1 MKVTKTIG
9 DKDLALSVYD
19 FGNSNDKVSVINDK
33 IIIKQKDKVIA
44 NKLFIDSKSTK
55 KPTSIYHHMICH
67 KTDSTEYTLDSVNGL
82 SLIAE
87 NGGSGTQTQFRHME
101 NQTRPK
107 GRTAENSAVYESD
120 PYTEESQSL
129 ITGKPQD
136 DGTFECKVFAFKDA
150 DYNLQKSKQ
159 SKHND
164 SVKITDHFS
173 DKISNSEGIK
183 NLFNN
188 PDSFSSFIS
197 IKNGLEYSIDKTIDW
212 NYTTITIQV
221 GDKPEPP
228 KIGKNN
234 LTLKVYPFKN
244 SDGSLPAL

>member
-67 KTDSTEYTLDSVNGL
+67 KKASTDGSAETSDSADNYTLDSVNGL
-82 SLIAE
+82 SL
-87 NGGSGTQTQFRHME
+87 GTQTQFKHME

-107 GRTAENSAVYESD
+107 DSTAENSAVYESD

-129 ITGKPQD
+129 ISGKPQD
-136 DGTFECKVFAFKDA
+136 DGIFECKVFAVKDVELN
-150 DYNLQKSKQ
+150 YNQ
-159 SKHND
+159 
-164 SVKITDHFS
+164 
-173 DKISNSEGIK
+173 NSGEGK
-183 NLFNN
+183 GQ
-188 PDSFSSFIS
+188 PDSTVAKEFEKKLQILN
-197 IKNGLEYSIDKTIDW
+197 I
-212 NYTTITIQV
+212 
-221 GDKPEPP
+221 
-228 KIGKNN
+228 
-234 LTLKVYPFKN
+234 
-244 SDGSLPAL
+244 GSLCSLVVIQKIILLTRTVIIGLMLMIFNRALTGIIRL